1 MEKEN
6 NCFDAARIERGIV
19 VSVSSGLYQIRSYG
33 RDGLVTPGIPAL
45 AGGGQP
51 YAVNEKVYFFLF
63 DDGTG
68 AVLGRFS

>member
-6 NCFDAARIERGIV
+6 NCFDAAQIERGIV

-51 YAVNEKVYFFLF
+51 YSVNEKVYFFLF